1 LVRQLQVSQ
10 LWFYMGNDDLCK
22 VIGIRNI
29 KINILKLNCNG
40 FNLKS
45 EGVVLK
51 MSKGVMIVMKG

>member
-1 LVRQLQVSQ
+1 
-10 LWFYMGNDDLCK
+10 MGNDDLCK

-45 EGVVLK
+45 ECVVLK

>member
-1 LVRQLQVSQ
+1 
-10 LWFYMGNDDLCK
+10 MGNDDLCK